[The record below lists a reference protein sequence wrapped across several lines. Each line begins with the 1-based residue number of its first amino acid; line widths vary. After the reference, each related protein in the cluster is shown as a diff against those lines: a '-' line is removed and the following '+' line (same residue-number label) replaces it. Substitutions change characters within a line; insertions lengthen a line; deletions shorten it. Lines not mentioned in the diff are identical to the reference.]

1 MIDKIESSF
10 LWGSG
15 KGEEERGR
23 ERERERE
30 RERGKEPL
38 SGKDTPFLWTARMI
52 HSCHDHVL

>member
-23 ERERERE
+23 ERERER
-30 RERGKEPL
+30 GKEPL

-52 HSCHDHVL
+52 NSCHDYVL